1 MLPLISFIFI
11 VGFITCI
18 CLAGLLFAFVSDMLR
33 GHIRMRSRGINRYLR
48 RRW

>member
-48 RRW
+48 RR

>member
-18 CLAGLLFAFVSDMLR
+18 CLAGLLFAFISDICR
-33 GHIRMRSRGINRYLR
+33 RHIRMRSRGINRYLR
-48 RRW
+48 RR

>member
-11 VGFITCI
+11 VGFITCM
-18 CLAGLLFAFVSDMLR
+18 CLTGLLFAFISDMFR

-48 RRW
+48 RR

>member
-11 VGFITCI
+11 VGFITCM
-18 CLAGLLFAFVSDMLR
+18 CLAGLLFAFISDMLR

-48 RRW
+48 RR

>member
-33 GHIRMRSRGINRYLR
+33 GHIRMKSRGINRYLR
-48 RRW
+48 RR